1 MDGICVCD
9 FNRSKLV
16 IIKIFL
22 NDVNYVDFTSE
33 IIETIEI
40 KQNEPL
46 NIRPMRRISVNK

>member
-9 FNRSKLV
+9 FNRSKLE

-46 NIRPMRRISVNK
+46 TIRPMRRISVNK